1 MFGSRLSTLAPAL
14 AQLLRYRRQDLGGD
28 VVAGITV
35 AVMYV
40 PQGMAYAILA
50 GLPPVVGL
58 YAATIPLLVYGL
70 LGSSPQLAVGP
81 VAVVSLMVYTA
92 CSGLAEPGSPEYIG
106 LAALL
111 ALFVGVIM
119 LAMGLV
125 RLGFIVRFMSHA
137 VISGFTSAAAIL
149 IGLSQLPPLLGVK
162 LEGGHSGLKLIGA
175 LVPVLADANLPTVA
189 LGAASVVLLV
199 VLARWL
205 PKIPGGLLVVVGCTA
220 ATWYLGLHEA
230 GVRIVGEVPLGLPP
244 FALPALDAGAAQSL
258 APAAFTIAFVG
269 FMESIAVAKYLAA
282 KERTKVEP
290 DAELRAL
297 GAANLAAGVFS
308 GYPVTGGLSRTA
320 VNYRAGARTSLASL
334 ISASFV
340 LLTLAFL
347 TPAFYYLPSAALAAI
362 IIVAV
367 AGMVDI
373 QDAVRLFRIK
383 SRDGWVLLATF
394 AVTLGVGIEQGIL
407 AGIVLS
413 LLFYIWQSSRPHT
426 AELGYLAGRRAFLN
440 VGRYPEA
447 VRFEDVIILRVD
459 SSLYFANMEFVG
471 DILRRRIASRPDVR
485 WVVLDFS
492 GVNDMDAVA
501 VLELEEIMEGYG
513 EHGVRFLL
521 ARVKGPVR
529 DVLDRAGWYQR
540 RGGNIEYP
548 NISSAL
554 KAVGSLRPL
563 RGSVPE
569 ENLDE

>member
-1 MFGSRLSTLAPAL
+1 
-14 AQLLRYRRQDLGGD
+14 
-28 VVAGITV
+28 
-35 AVMYV
+35 
-40 PQGMAYAILA
+40 
-50 GLPPVVGL
+50 
-58 YAATIPLLVYGL
+58 
-70 LGSSPQLAVGP
+70 
-81 VAVVSLMVYTA
+81 
-92 CSGLAEPGSPEYIG
+92 
-106 LAALL
+106 
-111 ALFVGVIM
+111 
-119 LAMGLV
+119 
-125 RLGFIVRFMSHA
+125 
-137 VISGFTSAAAIL
+137 
-149 IGLSQLPPLLGVK
+149 
-162 LEGGHSGLKLIGA
+162 
-175 LVPVLADANLPTVA
+175 
-189 LGAASVVLLV
+189 
-199 VLARWL
+199 
-205 PKIPGGLLVVVGCTA
+205 
-220 ATWYLGLHEA
+220 
-230 GVRIVGEVPLGLPP
+230 
-244 FALPALDAGAAQSL
+244 
-258 APAAFTIAFVG
+258 
-269 FMESIAVAKYLAA
+269 
-282 KERTKVEP
+282 
-290 DAELRAL
+290 LRAL

-347 TPAFYYLPSAALAAI
+347 TPAFHYLPSAALAAI